1 MNGFGFIQ
9 NPILTRAQS
18 ERTAAAPASELSRP
32 IFVFRAGRNQL
43 LTERH
48 DPVLD
53 RHARRRRPRL
63 RPFYRPVA
71 LAADAASGALVAT
84 LLRSRRSAVPTIS
97 SVRHVVVH
105 SRAEWLA
112 SHPHRRGLK
121 TLVAD
126 AVAVEPVVGLGH
138 ELAAYGHCFREGSVI
153 SY

>member
-63 RPFYRPVA
+63 RPLYRRRSPGRTRHERRVRGDI
-71 LAADAASGALVAT
+71 AAVAT
-84 LLRSRRSAVPTIS
+84 QRCGDDLCR
-97 SVRHVVVH
+97 VRHVT
-105 SRAEWLA
+105 SIAPACLE
-112 SHPHRRGLK
+112 
-121 TLVAD
+121 
-126 AVAVEPVVGLGH
+126 
-138 ELAAYGHCFREGSVI
+138 
-153 SY
+153 